1 MKERACYSTTTH
13 KGTRPASSNLQG
25 TGALLEDPGPVVSL
39 RFSSP
44 QPLDPVAEQLTLLVV
59 HELVAVAG
67 FGFAQDRAPRLDAD
81 GPAEYPVSDHR
92 RPPCGPDPRREE
104 APSRGSFLYP
114 TLIKER
120 RMVTLKE
127 LEDWLA
133 PAEAG
138 QVMGMSK
145 QGAIK
150 RLEQKTLRGVKT
162 HQGWLVDPEDAE
174 RVARERHVDS
184 VAYL

>member
-1 MKERACYSTTTH
+1 MH

-92 RPPCGPDPRREE
+92 RPPVVRTPGGKRRPR
-104 APSRGSFLYP
+104 GGHFF
-114 TLIKER
+114 IR
-120 RMVTLKE
+120 RL
-127 LEDWLA
+127 
-133 PAEAG
+133 
-138 QVMGMSK
+138 
-145 QGAIK
+145 
-150 RLEQKTLRGVKT
+150 
-162 HQGWLVDPEDAE
+162 
-174 RVARERHVDS
+174 
-184 VAYL
+184 

>member
-92 RPPCGPDPRREE
+92 E
-104 APSRGSFLYP
+104 APLWSGPPEGGGALAGVTSYLTTPYAWWRPTPSGPGPSGFPGTLLVGNPVNRGN
-114 TLIKER
+114 R
-120 RMVTLKE
+120 A
-127 LEDWLA
+127 A
-133 PAEAG
+133 PPLMQSATN
-138 QVMGMSK
+138 S
-145 QGAIK
+145 
-150 RLEQKTLRGVKT
+150 
-162 HQGWLVDPEDAE
+162 
-174 RVARERHVDS
+174 
-184 VAYL
+184 